1 MYRVFGTNSLENT
14 TLINENKIT
23 FYNQKLIKAH
33 QIRTLR
39 NYTKVIIY
47 IRRSGWTCEQFITE
61 YYPATRKVIIRDYK
75 FQLLDKTV
83 QDTSSLTWR
92 VFREE
97 QVETYYKDYL
107 LKMPVDV
114 ISL

>member
-14 TLINENKIT
+14 ELINENKIV
-23 FYNQKLIKAH
+23 FFNQKLMKAH
-33 QIRTLR
+33 KIRTLR

-61 YYPATRKVIIRDYK
+61 YYPAKRKVIIRDYK

-83 QDTSSLTWR
+83 QDISSLTWR
-92 VFREE
+92 GFREE

-107 LKMPVDV
+107 LNTPVEV
-114 ISL
+114 ISI